1 MLRTSFSASIRSAN
15 VLFIPTLARG
25 LLLAIGLMLV
35 PHSRAIALQPAA
47 TERAA
52 EEAPVEGAQSTS
64 LPKVPPLPKGT
75 PQELMAFIEKLKQ
88 VNPRPSSREEMM
100 RYLGEVA
107 KVQVQAA
114 DQILSQIKPSDDLY
128 DDAAKLKLESLMM
141 LGRMGDE
148 KAAADMATFAQTLI
162 NSPSPELAKEAKRL
176 VLVSEA
182 QQMFATG
189 TLDRGPELVQKTA
202 AMLAADPND
211 PQSAGLAMQL
221 AGALEQMPGGEPLA
235 QAAYKAFGP
244 ILATS
249 TNERVRAMGDSFA
262 GTLRRLSLP
271 GHPMEITGTL
281 LNGKPF
287 DQKSLVGKVVLIDF
301 WATWCGPCV
310 AEIPNV
316 LQQYEKYHDKGF
328 EVIGISLDQDREAL
342 EKFVAE
348 QKVPWPILFE
358 KPEGDG
364 WQHPLSTFYGISG
377 IPTVILIG
385 RDGNVIT
392 LNARGEKLGQQL
404 DLLFQKAG

>member
-1 MLRTSFSASIRSAN
+1 MLRTSCSASIRSAN
-15 VLFIPTLARG
+15 VLFIPTLARV

-75 PQELMAFIEKLKQ
+75 PEELMAFVEKLKQ

-202 AMLAADPND
+202 AILAADPND

-221 AGALEQMPGGEPLA
+221 AGALEQMPGGESLA

>member
-1 MLRTSFSASIRSAN
+1 MLRTSCSASIRSAN
-15 VLFIPTLARG
+15 VLFIPTLARV

-52 EEAPVEGAQSTS
+52 EKAPVEGAQSTA

-75 PQELMAFIEKLKQ
+75 PEELMAFVEKLKQ

-202 AMLAADPND
+202 AILAADPND

-221 AGALEQMPGGEPLA
+221 AGALEQMPGGESLA

>member
-1 MLRTSFSASIRSAN
+1 MLRTSCSASIRSAN

-25 LLLAIGLMLV
+25 LLLAIGLILV

-75 PQELMAFIEKLKQ
+75 PQELMAFVEKLKQ

-202 AMLAADPND
+202 AILAADPND

-221 AGALEQMPGGEPLA
+221 AGALEQMPGGESLA

>member
-189 TLDRGPELVQKTA
+189 TLDRGPALVEKTA